1 MFDGL
6 MVDRNNPITNFHF
19 IVNFGSETTT
29 FQEVILPESEIE
41 VIEYRDGSD
50 VSPSVRK
57 IPGLVK
63 YSNLILKRG
72 LTKSLELYEWFK
84 QTKQGTLERRD
95 IIVSI
100 LNKEREPF
108 ATWKFKNCWPTKY
121 GGSTLNANGNEI
133 IIETLEIAIED
144 VDLEIK

>member
-6 MVDRNNPITNFHF
+6 MAEPNNPITNFHF
-19 IVNFGSETTT
+19 IVNFGGETTT
-29 FQEVILPESEIE
+29 FQEVILPESEIQ

-50 VSPSVRK
+50 VSSSVRK

-63 YSNLILKRG
+63 YSNLILRRG

-121 GGSTLNANGNEI
+121 SGSALNAKGNEI

>member
-1 MFDGL
+1 MADP
-6 MVDRNNPITNFHF
+6 NNPITNFHF
-19 IVNFGSETTT
+19 IVNFGGETTT
-29 FQEVILPESEIE
+29 FQEVILPESEIQ

-50 VSPSVRK
+50 VSSSVRK

-63 YSNLILKRG
+63 YSNLILRRG

-121 GGSTLNANGNEI
+121 SGSALNAKGNEI

>member
-1 MFDGL
+1 MADL
-6 MVDRNNPITNFHF
+6 DNPITNFQF
-19 IVNFGSETTT
+19 IVSFGGETTA
-29 FQEVILPESEIE
+29 FQEVILPESKIE

-50 VSPSVRK
+50 VLSSVRK

-72 LTKSLELYEWFK
+72 LTKSSELYEWFK

-95 IIVSI
+95 ITVSI

-108 ATWKFKNCWPTKY
+108 ATWKLKNCWPTKY
-121 GGSTLNANGNEI
+121 SGSTLNAKGNEI
-133 IIETLEIAIED
+133 VIETLEIVIED